1 VPITGR
7 ITDRMIE
14 AHYRYRS
21 PEYDD
26 ESYDDEDDEPRY
38 EGPEYD
44 DESPIREGPH
54 TGETDLW

>member
-1 VPITGR
+1 MPEIR
-7 ITDRMIE
+7 ITDRMIQ
-14 AHYRYRS
+14 AHDRALGS

-26 ESYDDEDDEPRY
+26 EPYEDEDDEPRY

-44 DESPIREGPH
+44 DESPIAEGPH